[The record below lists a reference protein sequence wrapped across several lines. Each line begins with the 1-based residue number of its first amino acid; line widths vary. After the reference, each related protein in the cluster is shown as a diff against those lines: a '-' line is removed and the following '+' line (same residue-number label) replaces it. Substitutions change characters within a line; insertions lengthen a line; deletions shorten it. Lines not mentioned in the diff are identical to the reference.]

1 MRKNSNIRFLAKH
14 MTSLPSTSQLDGE
27 LKYWTRAEFLTLS
40 PLPIARC
47 VNEVQIS
54 GGVVFLTRG

>member
-1 MRKNSNIRFLAKH
+1 
-14 MTSLPSTSQLDGE
+14 MTSLPWTSQLDGE

-40 PLPIARC
+40 PLTIAGC